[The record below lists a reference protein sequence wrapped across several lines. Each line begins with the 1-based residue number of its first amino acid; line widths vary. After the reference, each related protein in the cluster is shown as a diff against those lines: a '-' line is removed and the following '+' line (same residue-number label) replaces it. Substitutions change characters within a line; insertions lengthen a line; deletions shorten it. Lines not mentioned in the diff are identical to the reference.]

1 MTDERT
7 TPIPCAGEPGAPDS
21 RAAPPLP
28 WSKTAPST
36 FPAPRRFVRRSD
48 LEFFSRAPFIAA
60 WARDENLNAFWKN
73 RAQLLA
79 HNLKTVPLGQTLHQ
93 WGMHKEAADER
104 TTRMRRV
111 LETGEHD
118 MFYMIA
124 CKSRVLVNVFP
135 LDEKDFGHRGVFLT
149 AQETRWE
156 PPIEADTLATPSCN
170 YLLSELSNREF
181 EVFHLIA
188 CGCSTAEIVRLIHR
202 SEATVNNHIASIH
215 RALDTHSR
223 ADLVRVAVERGISHF
238 TDEEWSLI
246 AESRARLRKGLSPQ
260 DLMQY
265 KFKDRH

>member
-1 MTDERT
+1 MAVERE
-7 TPIPCAGEPGAPDS
+7 TPVRDAGESGAPDS

-36 FPAPRRFVRRSD
+36 FPAPRGLVRRSD

-60 WARDENLNAFWKN
+60 WARDETLCDFWN
-73 RAQLLA
+73 NNAQLRA
-79 HNLKTVPLGQTLHQ
+79 HGLTTAHLGKTLHQ
-93 WGMHKEAADER
+93 AGMRRDAADER
-104 TTRMRRV
+104 TVRMRRV

-124 CKSRVLVNVFP
+124 CKTRVLVNLFP
-135 LDEKDFGHRGVFLT
+135 LDEEDFGHKGIFLT

-156 PPIEADTLATPSCN
+156 PPIEADTLATPSCH

-202 SEATVNNHIASIH
+202 SEATVNNHIAAIH

-223 ADLVRVAVERGISHF
+223 ADLVRVAVERGMSHF
-238 TDEEWSLI
+238 TDEEWNLI
-246 AESRARLRKGLSPQ
+246 AESRARLRRGLSPQ

-265 KFKDRH
+265 KFKDRR